1 MRRSVAGE
9 LRARQMESLPRG
21 LGALR
26 EEGVDA
32 EGSRVG
38 CRLRREGLIGRG

>member
-9 LRARQMESLPRG
+9 PRARQMESLPRG

-26 EEGVDA
+26 GEGVGA

-38 CRLRREGLIGRG
+38 RRWRREG